1 MKYIKSCGF
10 VVYKQI
16 GNENYYLVIKSLNGD
31 IGFPKGHMEDG
42 ENELQT
48 AVRELKEETNVEVN
62 VIEGFKYQIE
72 YKMPETIDTIKQV
85 IYFLGICV
93 KDDII
98 CQEKEVEEARF
109 IRFEEALEVLTF
121 QETKNILNSA
131 QEFIKSIK

>member
-31 IGFPKGHMEDG
+31 VGFPKGHMEDG

-72 YKMPETIDTIKQV
+72 YKMPEISDTIKQV

>member
-31 IGFPKGHMEDG
+31 VGFPKGHMEDG

-72 YKMPETIDTIKQV
+72 YKMPEIIDTIKQV

>member
-1 MKYIKSCGF
+1 MKDIKSCGF

-72 YKMPETIDTIKQV
+72 YKMPEIIDTIKQV

>member
-16 GNENYYLVIKSLNGD
+16 GIENYYLVIKSLNGD
-31 IGFPKGHMEDG
+31 IGFPKGHKEDG

-72 YKMPETIDTIKQV
+72 YKMPEIIDTIKQV